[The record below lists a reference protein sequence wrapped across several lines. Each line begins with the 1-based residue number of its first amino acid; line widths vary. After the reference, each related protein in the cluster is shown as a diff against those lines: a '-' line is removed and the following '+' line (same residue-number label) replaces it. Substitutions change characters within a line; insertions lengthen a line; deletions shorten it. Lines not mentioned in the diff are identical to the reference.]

1 MPSSSRPG
9 AWHKGSNTFAGA
21 WRRGLAQ
28 GLAPPSTNHQRRR
41 PPPGLKPG
49 DGQARTAMICD
60 SDWGVA

>member
-28 GLAPPSTNHQRRR
+28 GLAAPFHKPPATTTPPRPQTRRR
-41 PPPGLKPG
+41 PGE
-49 DGQARTAMICD
+49 DGHD
-60 SDWGVA
+60 L